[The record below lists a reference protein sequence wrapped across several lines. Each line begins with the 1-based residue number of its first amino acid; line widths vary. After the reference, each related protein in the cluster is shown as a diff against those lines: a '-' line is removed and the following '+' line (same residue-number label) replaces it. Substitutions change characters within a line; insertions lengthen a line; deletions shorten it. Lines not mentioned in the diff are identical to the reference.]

1 MRLVNLMTPIIKQ
14 SGLRLMLILLLICAV
29 FLSSCSN
36 NPDVLNEFA
45 SCLAEK
51 GAKMYGTS
59 WCGHCQSHKEMFG
72 EAFAKVN
79 YIECTI
85 DEQACISAGIQGY
98 PTWKFTDGS
107 SAAGAQSFTAL
118 AEKTG
123 CSSP

>member
-1 MRLVNLMTPIIKQ
+1 MRLINSMKSIIKPA
-14 SGLRLMLILLLICAV
+14 GLRLMLILLLICTV

-36 NPDVLNEFA
+36 NPEVLNEFA

-51 GAKMYGTS
+51 GAKMYGAS
-59 WCGHCQSHKEMFG
+59 WCGHCQSQKEMFG

-79 YIECTI
+79 YIECTL

-98 PTWKFTDGS
+98 PTWKFADGS